1 MTNPFKDQTEFM
13 NACDQTTESF
23 NEDQFN
29 LYTKLISEEVD
40 ELWSANSSG
49 DKTECLD
56 ALVDILVVTIG
67 AINSLGADA
76 EGAWNEV
83 MRTNMAKIDP
93 ITGKVRKR
101 EDGKVL
107 KPEGWQPPEL
117 SKFLVKKW
125 DHYSDLPSPEAYK

>member
-83 MRTNMAKIDP
+83 MRTNFAKTDP
-93 ITGKVRKR
+93 ESGKVRKR

-107 KPEGWQPPEL
+107 KPEGWQPPQL
-117 SKFLVKKW
+117 DKFVG
-125 DHYSDLPSPEAYK
+125 E